1 MILAQSLVKQSSG
14 SPLTI
19 RPSFGSRRHRFPTAL
34 AVALLAVPVAGCG
47 WWGNAQRQTYP
58 VSGSAEFGGKPAV
71 GAHLIFHSEPER
83 EDRAGLPSAVVKAD
97 GTFTVSTYRDG
108 DGAPAGHYVV
118 TAQWFPVGADGAVG
132 VNALD
137 KVYANRAASPLQA
150 TIREGDNELPAFRLD
165 PPKKSPAR

>member
-1 MILAQSLVKQSSG
+1 MITPPSIARSASRSRRVAPPPDSLPKRRLAVVVVLLVASSG
-14 SPLTI
+14 
-19 RPSFGSRRHRFPTAL
+19 
-34 AVALLAVPVAGCG
+34 GCG
-47 WWGNAQRQTYP
+47 WWGGNHRQTHP
-58 VSGSAEFGGKPAV
+58 VTGSAEFGGKPAV

-108 DGAPAGHYVV
+108 DGAQAGHYVV

-132 VNALD
+132 VNALH
-137 KVYANRAASPLQA
+137 KSFANRAASPLQA
-150 TIREGDNELPAFRLD
+150 TIREGHNELPVFRLD